1 MQILEPIQQIFITII
16 NTYIKYCF
24 QFQTAITTISFILSC
39 IIISFLISEIM
50 TEKHEKYV
58 KEEIPEIIE
67 LSKNILNIQNYIDNT
82 IEYFSDDLP
91 PIGESIKKDTKLT
104 VSQLNFIRYIRNLEI
119 YQEKWDRYSS
129 EQLINVSNIESPYR
143 IAYEIRSL
151 LEIPF
156 IKNIEK
162 NDIDVWLT
170 KEESDCVLNYELKL
184 MNPILQNKDTIPPS
198 ISELLQNENKNDDH
212 IIICVKCKELISE
225 NEAEKLVF
233 KKYSKDILD
242 IQNNNSNKDQTFN
255 AINEISDVL
264 NAGIN
269 SIIGGLQSTQLS
281 KNA

>member
-1 MQILEPIQQIFITII
+1 MQIIEQIQQIFISIL

-50 TEKHEKYV
+50 TEKHEKYI
-58 KEEIPEIIE
+58 KDEIPEIIE
-67 LSKNILNIQNYIDNT
+67 LSMNIQNIQNYIDNT

-91 PIGESIKKDTKLT
+91 PIGQSIKKYTKLT
-104 VSQLNFIRYIRNLEI
+104 VSQLNFIRYIKNLEM
-119 YQEKWDRYSS
+119 YQEKWDNYSFQ
-129 EQLINVSNIESPYR
+129 QLINASIIKSPYR

-156 IKNIEK
+156 IKDVET

-170 KEESDCVLNYELKL
+170 KEESDCVINYELKL
-184 MNPILQNKDTIPPS
+184 INPILQNKEISPPS
-198 ISELLQNENKNDDH
+198 TPELLQNDNKNDDH
-212 IIICVKCKELISE
+212 IIICVKCKELITE
-225 NEAEKLVF
+225 KEAEKLVL
-233 KKYSKDILD
+233 KKYTKDFLD
-242 IQNNNSNKDQTFN
+242 IQNKDKTFN

-264 NAGIN
+264 NSGIN